1 MGRLYD
7 IIEKHKHESPY
18 RVTNAGIADRLK
30 VSKTTVGNWEN
41 LKQLPTHEN
50 LVGISRITG
59 VPYRVV
65 LEAALYDIGY
75 DTAELRNDPSK
86 NQTRGSRGDESPDER
101 RKQA

>member
-18 RVTNAGIADRLK
+18 RVTNAGIADSLK

-41 LKQLPTHEN
+41 LKSLPHEN

-75 DTAELRNDPSK
+75 DTAEPRDDPSTDGVRRSRSK
-86 NQTRGSRGDESPDER
+86 RTRT
-101 RKQA
+101 